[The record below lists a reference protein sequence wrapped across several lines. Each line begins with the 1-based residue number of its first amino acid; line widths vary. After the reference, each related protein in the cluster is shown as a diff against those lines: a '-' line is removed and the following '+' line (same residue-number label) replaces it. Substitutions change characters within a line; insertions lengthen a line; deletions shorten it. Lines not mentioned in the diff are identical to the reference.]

1 MNTVIEIFFIQI
13 LGFSAA
19 YLLFLRKLKIPR
31 FLVISTVCI
40 YMSSPVFV
48 VRSGITSALYISDFL
63 LPFIILNLM
72 IEKISITKSDMRIII
87 ILIFLILILPF
98 LSVIFGLILQ
108 SSASIEDENYALATV
123 LWFYRALTYLS
134 LFIYGIKLK
143 LSPSHILLYF
153 RMHLI
158 LSSILVL
165 FGLMNYMGEINLAAF
180 ELLSTVERNIYEDN
194 LDNSAYGY
202 GFLGLYRATVGIWMA
217 TIIAMF
223 FVFIDK
229 INNRIELI
237 WIISLITFS
246 FIIMLLSFS
255 RAAVLGL
262 LSGILVLQL
271 YKRNKFSHSIFVL
284 FLLGGGWAIS
294 VAVPEVY
301 DRLLSLQ
308 DASDDASVSRL
319 TGWAL
324 AVSAI
329 TGNASLLLFGLGPAS
344 ESAIFEII
352 GMFGAHNEL
361 VDAWLKL
368 GTGGLVAELFLIYAL
383 IYRARVWHQKENA
396 KARYASDIFIAII
409 AVNVVASFTQTSHL
423 LQTYA
428 SHPWGVYIYL
438 LYGVL
443 LGAAGATSQ
452 VASQPVTGLSLRKKL
467 NNKGGI

>member
-1 MNTVIEIFFIQI
+1 MNSVIAIFFIQ
-13 LGFSAA
+13 LVGFSAA
-19 YLLFLRKLKIPR
+19 YLLFLRKSEIPR
-31 FLVISTVCI
+31 FLVISTVCV

-63 LPFIILNLM
+63 LPFIIMILM
-72 IEKISITKSDMRIII
+72 IEKIKITKSDLRIII
-87 ILIFLILILPF
+87 MSVFLLLVFPF
-98 LSVIFGLILQ
+98 LSVIFGFISN
-108 SSASIEDENYALATV
+108 SSANVGDENYALATT

-134 LFIYGIKLK
+134 LFIYGIRLK
-143 LSPSHILLYF
+143 LSPSNLLHYF

-158 LSSILVL
+158 LTSVMVL
-165 FGLMNYMGEINLAAF
+165 FGLMNYLGGINLAAF
-180 ELLSTVERNIYEDN
+180 ELLSTVERNIYDDIS
-194 LDNSAYGY
+194 DNSSYGY
-202 GFLGLYRATVGIWMA
+202 GFLGLFRATVGIWMA
-217 TIIAMF
+217 VSIVMF
-223 FVFIDK
+223 FGLIEAVK
-229 INNRIELI
+229 NRIELI
-237 WIISLITFS
+237 CIIFLIIFS

-262 LSGILVLQL
+262 VAGLVVLQL
-271 YKRNKFSHSIFVL
+271 YKQKRFSHSIFIL
-284 FLLGGGWAIS
+284 FLLGAGWAVS
-294 VAVPEVY
+294 VAVPEVS

-324 AVSAI
+324 GVSAI
-329 TGNASLLLFGLGPAS
+329 TGSASLLLFGLGPAS

-361 VDAWLKL
+361 VDVWFKL
-368 GTGGLVAELFLIYAL
+368 GTGGLVAELFLIYAI
-383 IYRARVWHQKENA
+383 IYRARAWHQKEHA
-396 KARYASDIFIAII
+396 KARYASAIFIAII

-443 LGAAGATSQ
+443 LGAAGAPSQ
-452 VASQPVTGLSLRKKL
+452 VASTPAAGLSLRK
-467 NNKGGI
+467 NKD